1 MYWVYKRG
9 RRLPVTI
16 VMLVLV
22 AMTLSSP
29 VVAADPIPEAKMPLL
44 ISSAGQGNGALVA
57 TALGDR
63 VKLPYDYCDIPTA
76 KDLACGV
83 GLEGF
88 AEGIGAHREI
98 KSTAPKGTPY
108 KTVILVMGASLKG
121 MGASGLS
128 LNQEIA
134 RLKDVSKYCND
145 NGIMLVGMHV
155 EGKAMRGKPGS
166 DNETIIDAVAPLCDY
181 LIVMKASN
189 FDGKFTDIGA
199 RENIPVSVA
208 LRTSEIQAIFQTMFK
223 LTK

>member
-1 MYWVYKRG
+1 MYWVSKRG

-22 AMTLSSP
+22 AMMLSSP
-29 VVAADPIPEAKMPLL
+29 VAAADPIPEAKTPLL

-57 TALGDR
+57 KALGDR
-63 VKLPYDYCDIPTA
+63 VKLPYDYCDIPTSKYMA
-76 KDLACGV
+76 SGV

-88 AEGIGAHREI
+88 AEGSGAHREI

-108 KTVILVMGASLKG
+108 KTMILVMGASLKG

-128 LNQEIA
+128 LNDELA
-134 RLKDVSKYCND
+134 RLKDVIKYCKD
-145 NGIMLVGMHV
+145 NKIMLVGMHV

-166 DNETIIDAVAPLCDY
+166 DNEAVIDAVAPLCDY
-181 LIVMKASN
+181 LIVMEASN
-189 FDGKFTDIGA
+189 FDGRFTEIGA
-199 RENIPVSVA
+199 QKGIPVSVA
-208 LRTSEIQAIFQTMFK
+208 NRTVDIQAIFQTMFK